1 MRERTTRTVLPDH
14 PIVTALRDYR
24 STAALA
30 ADVPAYVV
38 FNDATLA
45 DLIATWPST
54 ISELLGV
61 TGIGPTKADR
71 HGAAILAILADVDR
85 PDPPPTTQ
93 APPDPAPV
101 TAASFDPDDVDGP
114 GGPVYDALKAWRSG
128 VAREAGIPA
137 YRVFNN
143 RALDALV
150 ESRPADLE
158 GLLEVPGIGPR
169 TVETY
174 GEAILTAITGAG

>member
-1 MRERTTRTVLPDH
+1 
-14 PIVTALRDYR
+14 
-24 STAALA
+24 
-30 ADVPAYVV
+30 
-38 FNDATLA
+38 
-45 DLIATWPST
+45 
-54 ISELLGV
+54 
-61 TGIGPTKADR
+61 
-71 HGAAILAILADVDR
+71 
-85 PDPPPTTQ
+85 
-93 APPDPAPV
+93 
-101 TAASFDPDDVDGP
+101 
-114 GGPVYDALKAWRSG
+114 

>member
-1 MRERTTRTVLPDH
+1 MWLPDLEAAIAGLERPLGRAEGARRVSAMREGTARTVLPDH

-24 STAALA
+24 STAARA

-71 HGAAILAILADVDR
+71 HGATILAILAILGSVFFIFATPPAQLTVASDPVDI
-85 PDPPPTTQ
+85 
-93 APPDPAPV
+93 AN
-101 TAASFDPDDVDGP
+101 AAR
-114 GGPVYDALKAWRSG
+114 L
-128 VAREAGIPA
+128 
-137 YRVFNN
+137 
-143 RALDALV
+143 
-150 ESRPADLE
+150 
-158 GLLEVPGIGPR
+158 
-169 TVETY
+169 
-174 GEAILTAITGAG
+174 